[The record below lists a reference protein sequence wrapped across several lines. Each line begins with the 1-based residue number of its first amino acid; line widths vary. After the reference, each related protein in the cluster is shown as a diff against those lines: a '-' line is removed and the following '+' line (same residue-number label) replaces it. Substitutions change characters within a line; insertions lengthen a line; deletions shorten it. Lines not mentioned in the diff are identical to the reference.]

1 MVKYWKRKGPPMNI
15 PAMIQQ
21 QKTIYPA
28 FYLPL
33 KKGIIGIH
41 ANVATKK
48 GLLQQLANE
57 EGYIFKANEGNY
69 ERLTVRELLRF
80 LCQLSTTKQHE
91 KEWLKRYQLEEMKRM
106 KVGSLAESER
116 AFLKLLRIGFA
127 EQELIIVEEP
137 FLELMDVERQKGL
150 QLFEDLRHKKIVLL
164 SANLEDVLSCDE
176 IYRLDETGLH
186 SMDISDDE
194 DEVIEA
200 QSKPLVV
207 EKIKTKKNDKI
218 ILFNPPE
225 IDFIESIESVVHV
238 HVAGESYVCQMTLTE
253 MEAKL
258 QTYGFYRC
266 HRSYI
271 VNLQKIREI
280 ITWTKNSYSLR
291 LSTGKEAVV
300 PLSRAKLQELKDL
313 LHI

>member
-1 MVKYWKRKGPPMNI
+1 MNI
-15 PAMIQQ
+15 PTVIQH
-21 QKTIYPA
+21 QKIIYPA
-28 FYLPL
+28 FHLPIKRGL
-33 KKGIIGIH
+33 IGIH
-41 ANVATKK
+41 ANVACKK
-48 GLLQQLANE
+48 SLLQQLANR
-57 EGYIFKANEGNY
+57 EGYIFTANQGDY
-69 ERLTVRELLRF
+69 ERLTVRETVRF
-80 LCQLSTTKQHE
+80 LCQLSTTKQQD
-91 KEWLKRYQLEEMKRM
+91 KEWLKRYQLEEIKRM
-106 KVGSLAESER
+106 KVGSLSESER

-127 EQELIIVEEP
+127 EQQLIVVEEP
-137 FLELMDVERQKGL
+137 FLELMDAERQKGL
-150 QLFEDLRHKKIVLL
+150 QLFEDLRHKNIVIL
-164 SANLEDVLSCDE
+164 SANLEDLLSCDE

-186 SMDISDDE
+186 SMDISDDA
-194 DEVIEA
+194 DEVVEEN
-200 QSKPLVV
+200 SKPLVV
-207 EKIKTKKNDKI
+207 EKIKTKKNDKV

-225 IDFIESIESVVHV
+225 IDFIESIEGVVHV
-238 HVAGESYVCQMTLTE
+238 HVAGESYICQMTLTE

-300 PLSRAKLQELKDL
+300 PLSRAKLQELKEL